1 MRSQK
6 PIQRARTLRADSTD
20 AESWLWLHL
29 RNRRLLGFKFRRQHP
44 VQEFIADFA
53 CLEVGLIVEL
63 DGRQHLDEAKYDE
76 RRTQALVK
84 NGFRVVRF
92 WNDDVLR
99 RTDVVLEEI
108 LRNLQQAPKV

>member
-1 MRSQK
+1 
-6 PIQRARTLRADSTD
+6 
-20 AESWLWLHL
+20 
-29 RNRRLLGFKFRRQHP
+29 
-44 VQEFIADFA
+44 
-53 CLEVGLIVEL
+53 
-63 DGRQHLDEAKYDE
+63 
-76 RRTQALVK
+76 LVK